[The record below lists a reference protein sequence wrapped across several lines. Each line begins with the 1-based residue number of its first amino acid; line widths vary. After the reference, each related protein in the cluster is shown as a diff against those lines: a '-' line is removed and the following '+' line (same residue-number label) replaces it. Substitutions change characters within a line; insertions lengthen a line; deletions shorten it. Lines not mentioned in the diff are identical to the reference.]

1 MWLLK
6 EHKLCVQELQKL
18 KTMIEDLHRSD
29 LISIELFD
37 VGALLVLRYIDLIHQ
52 RGQALFN
59 AYNDMRKKLG
69 DVRNEIAII
78 GRKNHDAEQTIKRL
92 IIVFFLFCWDLV
104 TIETM
109 AVLQSVFFQMWEITK
124 IFNTLLEREG
134 AFWIY
139 EIKGISGENLSP
151 DIDCGQAE
159 SGAGGLEESEQQDA
173 GGAQPGEGPGRGD
186 GEEGGGVQG

>member
-29 LISIELFD
+29 NYYFSVLESFI
-37 VGALLVLRYIDLIHQ
+37 LVLRYIDLIHQ

-78 GRKNHDAEQTIKRL
+78 GRKNHDAEQTIKRFS
-92 IIVFFLFCWDLV
+92 IVFLLGSDL
-104 TIETM
+104 
-109 AVLQSVFFQMWEITK
+109 
-124 IFNTLLEREG
+124 
-134 AFWIY
+134 
-139 EIKGISGENLSP
+139 
-151 DIDCGQAE
+151 
-159 SGAGGLEESEQQDA
+159 
-173 GGAQPGEGPGRGD
+173 
-186 GEEGGGVQG
+186 

>member
-29 LISIELFD
+29 LITIFSSCWSL
-37 VGALLVLRYIDLIHQ
+37 VLVLRYIDLIHQ

-78 GRKNHDAEQTIKRL
+78 GRKNHDAEQTIKRFS
-92 IIVFFLFCWDLV
+92 IVLLLVVYIFF
-104 TIETM
+104 E
-109 AVLQSVFFQMWEITK
+109 K
-124 IFNTLLEREG
+124 R
-134 AFWIY
+134 
-139 EIKGISGENLSP
+139 
-151 DIDCGQAE
+151 
-159 SGAGGLEESEQQDA
+159 
-173 GGAQPGEGPGRGD
+173 
-186 GEEGGGVQG
+186 